1 MSKLLIEERAV
12 VVPGEELAEG
22 MDYLPGNEV
31 IRDGDKLISTKVGV
45 ASISG
50 RLVKVVPLTGC
61 YLPKKGDLVIGK
73 IVNIGLSGWRI
84 NIGWHFEANLNLRDA
99 SSDFIERGAD
109 LTKYFNYGDYVVG
122 QIINVSGSK
131 IIDISTKGPGL
142 RKLGPGKLLN
152 VSSTKVPRIIGK
164 QGSMIALIK
173 EYTGCKIMV
182 GQNGLVWLSS
192 DDPNGVILAMK
203 AIKKIEQ
210 ESHVSGLTDRMKE
223 FLEKESKGL
232 KKESKDGNR
241 EEN

>member
-1 MSKLLIEERAV
+1 MGLLVNERDI
-12 VVPGEELAEG
+12 VVPGELLAEG
-22 MDYLPGNEV
+22 IDYIPGDDV
-31 IRDGDKLISTKVGV
+31 FRDKEKLIAIRLGLVNV
-45 ASISG
+45 SG
-50 RLVKVVPLTGC
+50 RQVKIVPLVGP
-61 YLPKKGDLVIGK
+61 YVPLRGDVVIGK
-73 IVNIGLSGWRI
+73 VVGMGFSGWRI
-84 NIGWHFEANLNLRDA
+84 DIGWAFEANLNIKDA
-99 SSDFIERGAD
+99 TSDYVEKNSD